1 MQLKFTARQ
10 ILISGRCNKP
20 EILYENDEFTRLKF
34 TIRSSEGVNRSAE
47 VLVDALPKDG
57 IEFLYLNIPVV
68 EREEVIF
75 SLNGLIRES
84 RNSAFGAI
92 YRSHGE
98 LPSVWIPKLPSI
110 RQRDLFNRILSEHKC
125 EVSNEGEMLQVR
137 APVEG
142 SLEITWLALYQ
153 EKYLGQLVAQTPW
166 EQKRFAVLDSGTY
179 IPCIA
184 DFFDYLIRGNLYRLS
199 PTLHGRT
206 ISGSESYCLFLIAE
220 TLSTLTEKDIYQV
233 LQKEIAY
240 SLLLGLEATGRWRH
254 GSWSDKMETHT
265 RFQVD
270 GVNLLLHYYRHTGQ
284 QDFLNGA
291 SLAAKFLISTA
302 DEVSRGRLWFLHDT
316 LEIAPS
322 NYHLRHSL
330 RSKAFGKS
338 IRNTFT
344 LNTHIYTLLTL
355 FELQKEVDSDE
366 ISEAI
371 NQGWEALREVI
382 NARPA
387 EHLYR
392 WLCLLMENK
401 LAFPIGKP
409 TRLNQALC
417 KLTRYAIGWILVYSK
432 LFYPRLV
439 MPNGYIDRHLSL
451 IGFSYNY
458 HFVNLWDLVR
468 IYRYRPEPWLR
479 KVIDQGI
486 NYTLRSNLSK
496 YAFQNKFQN
505 LELVG
510 EIFQVYAAI
519 TPSFARDTLAAILT
533 RLKQVGCG
541 VTPGLLGFDWRA
553 VPAELQ
559 VHSIKVRD
567 RDVELVNISNNLG
580 WGEFLAINLS
590 SVKKEVNCE
599 VQQDLLPMIHKD
611 SFVMTTSDRH
621 TTELSQ
627 PYFLLQP
634 WDYVILQFRYDMIK
648 KLKA

>member
-10 ILISGRCNKP
+10 ILISGRSNKP

-57 IEFLYLNIPVV
+57 IEFLYLSIPVM
-68 EREEVIF
+68 EGEEVIF
-75 SLNGLIRES
+75 SLDGFIRES
-84 RNSAFGAI
+84 RNSAFGVI

-98 LPSVWIPKLPSI
+98 LPSVWMPKLPII
-110 RQRDLFNRILSEHKC
+110 RQRDRFNRILSELEC
-125 EVSNEGEMLQVR
+125 EVSNEGETLRVR
-137 APVEG
+137 APAER

-153 EKYLGQLVAQTPW
+153 KNYLGQLVAQTPW
-166 EQKRFAVLDSGTY
+166 EQKRFTVLDSGAS
-179 IPCIA
+179 IQCIA
-184 DFFDYLIRGNLYRLS
+184 DYFDYLIRGNLYRLS
-199 PTLHGRT
+199 PALHGRT
-206 ISGSESYCLFLIAE
+206 ISGTESYCLFLIAE
-220 TLSTLTEKDIYQV
+220 TLFILTEKDLYRI

-240 SLLLGLEATGRWRH
+240 SLLLSLKATGRWRH
-254 GSWSDKMETHT
+254 GSWSNEMETHT

-291 SLAAKFLISTA
+291 SQAARFLIATA
-302 DEVSRGRLWFLHDT
+302 EEVSQGGLWFLHDT

-322 NYHLRHSL
+322 NYYLKRSL

-338 IRNTFT
+338 IRNTYT
-344 LNTHIYTLLTL
+344 LNTHIHTLQIL
-355 FELQKEVDSDE
+355 FELQKELNSDD

-371 NQGWEALREVI
+371 KRGWLALQDII

-387 EHLYR
+387 EQFYR
-392 WLCLLMENK
+392 WLCLLMDSK
-401 LAFPIGKP
+401 LAFPLGKP
-409 TRLNQALC
+409 TRLNQALA
-417 KLTRYAIGWILVYSK
+417 KLTRYAIGRILVYSK

-439 MPNGYIDRHLSL
+439 MPNGYIDRHLSEK
-451 IGFSYNY
+451 GFSYNY
-458 HFVNLWDLVR
+458 HFVNLWDLVG
-468 IYRYRPEPWLR
+468 IYRYRPEPWIR
-479 KVIDQGI
+479 EVIDQGI

-496 YAFQNKFQN
+496 YAFQSKPTN

-519 TPSFARDTLAAILT
+519 TPGFDRGTLAAILI
-533 RLKQVGCG
+533 RLKQIGCG
-541 VTPGLLGFDWRA
+541 VTPGLLGVDSRT

-559 VHSIKVRD
+559 VHNIKIPD
-567 RDVELVNISNNLG
+567 PDVELVNISNNLG

-590 SVKKEVNCE
+590 GVKKEVNCE
-599 VQQDLLPMIHKD
+599 VQQDLLLMIHKD
-611 SFVMTTSDRH
+611 SFVMTTSDGH

-627 PYFLLQP
+627 PSFLLQP
-634 WDYVILQFRYDMIK
+634 WDYVILRFRYDKGIK
-648 KLKA
+648 SVR